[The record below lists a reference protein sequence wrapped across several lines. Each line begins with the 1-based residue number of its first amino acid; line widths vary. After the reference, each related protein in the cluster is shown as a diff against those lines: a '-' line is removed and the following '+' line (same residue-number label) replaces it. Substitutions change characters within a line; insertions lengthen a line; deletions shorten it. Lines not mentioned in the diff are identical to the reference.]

1 MESESSIAAVWDTSE
16 ILSGGSVVHIMRYL
30 IVRINR

>member
-1 MESESSIAAVWDTSE
+1 MESESSIAAVWDTSA